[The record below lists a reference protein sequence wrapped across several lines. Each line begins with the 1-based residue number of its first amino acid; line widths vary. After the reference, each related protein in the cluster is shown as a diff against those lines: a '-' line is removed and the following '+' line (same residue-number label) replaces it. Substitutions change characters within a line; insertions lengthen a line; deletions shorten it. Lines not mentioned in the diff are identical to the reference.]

1 MTILYANIKKDF
13 GDFLLDVEFEI
24 GNETLALLG
33 QSGCGKTMTLK
44 CIAGIEKP
52 DEGEIVLNNKILFN
66 SKRKINLD
74 RKSVV

>member
-1 MTILYANIKKDF
+1 MIILYANIKKDF

-52 DEGEIVLNNKILFN
+52 DEGEIVLNKIG
-66 SKRKINLD
+66 RAH
-74 RKSVV
+74 V